1 MLEAWVLLPL
11 LLWQTFPSRLV
22 AAKGCQSEDTESAS
36 MLLHVFE
43 KLDFVTRLG
52 QAVWHLRSFSSARP
66 AAVALGSAARPER
79 SGEAATAS
87 GHKDGSAHL

>member
-1 MLEAWVLLPL
+1 MTTRSAKGKTHALAWV
-11 LLWQTFPSRLV
+11 RERIHAV
-22 AAKGCQSEDTESAS
+22 C
-36 MLLHVFE
+36 MLIE

-66 AAVALGSAARPER
+66 EAVALGSAARPER